1 MNFYKF
7 QQVMRILL
15 HIVNN
20 YKIFKL
26 STSKMIVNVIF
37 YGKASTFYLKKMAL
51 LAYTRRWRLAPKG
64 LK

>member
-1 MNFYKF
+1 
-7 QQVMRILL
+7 MRILL

-37 YGKASTFYLKKMAL
+37 YEKASTFYLRRMAL
-51 LAYTRRWRLAPKG
+51 LAYGKPWRLAPKG